1 MEVNN
6 ERFFEGVMRLGKK
19 NRETPCFCLF
29 AHLEQISHFDVEIAE
44 FSVLFIKSCCP
55 ID

>member
-19 NRETPCFCLF
+19 KQGDLPVFVCL
-29 AHLEQISHFDVEIAE
+29 LI
-44 FSVLFIKSCCP
+44 
-55 ID
+55 